1 MKYKIHVNGTIQ
13 DEKTGFECGLDIA
26 VTNGGSVENIG
37 KALQGIV
44 PSRLRVF
51 HLEHYGK
58 GAAAA
63 TGLAVIVEYRLQVSQ
78 LVQIFLC
85 VAYGCYIF

>member
-37 KALQGIV
+37 KALQG
-44 PSRLRVF
+44 
-51 HLEHYGK
+51 
-58 GAAAA
+58 
-63 TGLAVIVEYRLQVSQ
+63 AVDALSAKAEMPEKSPEPGNQK
-78 LVQIFLC
+78 
-85 VAYGCYIF
+85 

>member
-37 KALQGIV
+37 KALQG
-44 PSRLRVF
+44 
-51 HLEHYGK
+51 
-58 GAAAA
+58 
-63 TGLAVIVEYRLQVSQ
+63 AVDALYAKAEIPESSPEP
-78 LVQIFLC
+78 
-85 VAYGCYIF
+85 GNKE

>member
-37 KALQGIV
+37 KAIQG
-44 PSRLRVF
+44 
-51 HLEHYGK
+51 
-58 GAAAA
+58 
-63 TGLAVIVEYRLQVSQ
+63 AVDTLSAKAEMPEPTTEQSNQ
-78 LVQIFLC
+78 E
-85 VAYGCYIF
+85 

>member
-37 KALQGIV
+37 KALQGAV
-44 PSRLRVF
+44 DALSAKAEMPKTTQV
-51 HLEHYGK
+51 
-58 GAAAA
+58 
-63 TGLAVIVEYRLQVSQ
+63 TGNKE
-78 LVQIFLC
+78 
-85 VAYGCYIF
+85 

>member
-37 KALQGIV
+37 KALQGAV
-44 PSRLRVF
+44 DALSAKAEMTDPST
-51 HLEHYGK
+51 EP
-58 GAAAA
+58 ANQ
-63 TGLAVIVEYRLQVSQ
+63 E
-78 LVQIFLC
+78 
-85 VAYGCYIF
+85 

>member
-37 KALQGIV
+37 KALQGAV
-44 PSRLRVF
+44 DALSAKAEMPKPTKV
-51 HLEHYGK
+51 
-58 GAAAA
+58 
-63 TGLAVIVEYRLQVSQ
+63 TGNQE
-78 LVQIFLC
+78 
-85 VAYGCYIF
+85 